1 MLDQKI
7 KELITEGKNFAC
19 ISTIDSKGYP
29 HSTIVWIGCEGDL
42 LVYNTEVHRKQFK
55 NVETNPNVSVA
66 IWDAQNPYRYAEVV
80 GKVVK
85 TETGEVAR
93 KHIDELSNH
102 YTGANYGMEIATER
116 VKLYVEVIKQRIQG

>member
-7 KELITEGKNFAC
+7 KDLISGGKNFAC
-19 ISTIDSKGYP
+19 ISTVDGKNIP
-29 HSTIVWIGCEGDL
+29 HSTIVWIGYEGDF

-55 NVETNPNVSVA
+55 NIKNNPNISVA
-66 IWDAQNPYRYAEVV
+66 IWDSANPYRYAEVV
-80 GKVVK
+80 GNVSK

-102 YTGANYGMEIATER
+102 YTGANYGMEIASER
-116 VKLYVEVIKQRIQG
+116 VKVYVNVVRQRIQG